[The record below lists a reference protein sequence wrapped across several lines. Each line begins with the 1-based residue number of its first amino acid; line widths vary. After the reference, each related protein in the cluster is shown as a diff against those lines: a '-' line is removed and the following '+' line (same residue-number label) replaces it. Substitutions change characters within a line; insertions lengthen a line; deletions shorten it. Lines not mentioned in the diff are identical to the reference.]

1 MNIKKH
7 KICIIGIG
15 KAGSALAI
23 ELSAAGASVK
33 FLIDSDIKKL
43 KKLSLKIKG
52 SSVGNKITDKIIENS
67 DIIFIA
73 VRDNEI
79 KRMADS
85 IYKLNVSLKDKLI
98 IHISGALSSDI
109 LKSKKISNSNI
120 ASFHPIQTF
129 NRISVQNNSL
139 LSGIYFGIE
148 GGRNAISILKKV
160 AVLLSSK
167 YIVIP
172 PSKKYI
178 YHIASVFASN
188 YLVIL
193 CDIVSE
199 LSRNITGKKA
209 DNFNIF
215 EPIITST
222 LKNIKESG
230 AKSSLTGPVERNDI
244 EMIGRHLTAL
254 KKNKKDLIPAYS
266 VLGNAASE
274 LAYKKGSI
282 SRSDKLKFKKLFN
295 GTLPLLKSTN
305 RN

>member
-1 MNIKKH
+1 MNIRKQ
-7 KICIIGIG
+7 KICILGIG

-23 ELSAAGASVK
+23 ELSSAGASVK
-33 FLIDSDIKKL
+33 YLVDKDIKRL
-43 KKLSLKIKG
+43 KKISSNIKG
-52 SSVGNKITDKIIENS
+52 STVGNKITESIIENS
-67 DIIFIA
+67 DIIFLS

-79 KRMADS
+79 KSIADN
-85 IYKLNVSLKDKLI
+85 IYKLNVPLKGKLL
-98 IHISGALSSDI
+98 IHISGALTSDI
-109 LKSKKISNSNI
+109 LKSKKISKNNV

-129 NRISVQNNSL
+129 NKLSFKNNSL
-139 LSGIYFGIE
+139 LSGIYFGLE
-148 GGRNAISILKKV
+148 GGRNAVGVLKKI
-160 AVLLSSK
+160 AGLLGSK

-193 CDIVSE
+193 ADIVSE
-199 LSRNITGKKA
+199 LSRNITGKKSV
-209 DNFNIF
+209 NFNIF

-222 LKNIKESG
+222 LKNIRESG
-230 AKSSLTGPVERNDI
+230 TKSSLTGPVERNDI
-244 EMIGRHLTAL
+244 EMITRHLNAL
-254 KKNKKDLIPAYS
+254 KKNKKEFLPAYS

-274 LAYKKGSI
+274 LAFKKGSI
-282 SRSDKLKFKKLFN
+282 SGSDKLKLKKLFN